1 VGECR
6 AAAADAAYAAD
17 YAAYAADAAAY
28 AADAAAY
35 AAYAAAYAAD
45 AAYAVRQRLV
55 DSAHGVTW
63 GHPTPSGY
71 VVGPMHVWVP
81 HDVAWGR
88 WVACAELSPEEAV
101 RADMA
106 LEAA

>member
-1 VGECR
+1 MSAISPNNRQAPVALTILATPG
-6 AAAADAAYAAD
+6 AD
-17 YAAYAADAAAY
+17 ADAAA
-28 AADAAAY
+28 
-35 AAYAAAYAAD
+35 
-45 AAYAVRQRLV
+45 AVRQRLV

>member
-1 VGECR
+1 VW
-6 AAAADAAYAAD
+6 AAASASCAAYAA
-17 YAAYAADAAAY
+17 ASC
-28 AADAAAY
+28 
-35 AAYAAAYAAD
+35 AAYAAAYASCAAYAAAD
-45 AAYAVRQRLV
+45 AASYAAADAAAAVRQRLV